1 MHLHLYINLLLD
13 PLEFE
18 LGKLE
23 PTHPPSNHFKDYQDP
38 HQFQT
43 KINKI

>member
-18 LGKLE
+18 VGKLE
-23 PTHPPSNHFKDYQDP
+23 PLPSNHFKD
-38 HQFQT
+38 
-43 KINKI
+43 